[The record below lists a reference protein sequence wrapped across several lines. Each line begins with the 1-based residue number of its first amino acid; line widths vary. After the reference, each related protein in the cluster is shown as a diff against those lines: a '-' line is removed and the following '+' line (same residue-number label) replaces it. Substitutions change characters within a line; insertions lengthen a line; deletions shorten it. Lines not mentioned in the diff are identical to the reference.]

1 MRLFYSIY
9 VYLLKLGISL
19 ASPFKPK
26 AKKWIQGRKN
36 WAENLSLAKSKLPDA
51 ALAWFHVS
59 SLGEYEQALPLI
71 KKIKEKGYT
80 VALSFFSSS
89 GFEHAHSSLVDI
101 KFYLP
106 QDTQANAKKLLD
118 LLDPKMVFWIKNDFW
133 IHTLEEINRRSI
145 PLLMTSMIFHDD
157 SFFINSGF
165 GLVKKSL
172 SNSHIF
178 SQNKSTTD
186 LLNKK
191 GLQNVITTGDTRIT
205 RVINRKKTVEPN
217 SILTRFKENKEL
229 IFYASV
235 HQSDKEIIAQSIK
248 NNSQFK
254 HVIIPHEID
263 DRSVQALVK
272 GIDKSMIFYDDFET
286 IADENILIV
295 NKIGLLFN
303 LYQYADIV
311 YIGGGFGKGIHNIL
325 EPTVFGKVVLFGPN
339 YKKFDEANNFIKHK
353 WSYAIH
359 NPEEFINTIDQLTT
373 QQKNTIHS
381 DLFKFYDEHLDATAE
396 ILTYCRHQNLFN

>member
-19 ASPFKPK
+19 GSPFNPK

-36 WAENLSLAKSKLPDA
+36 WVENLSLKKSKIPNA

-71 KKIKEKGYT
+71 KEIKEKGYS

-106 QDTQANAKKLLD
+106 QDTSTNAKKLLD

-145 PLLMTSMIFHDD
+145 PLLMTSVIFHQD
-157 SFFINSGF
+157 SFFINSGW
-165 GLVKKSL
+165 GLIKKSL
-172 SNSHIF
+172 STSHIF
-178 SQNKSTTD
+178 SQNKNTTD
-186 LLNKK
+186 LLNEK

-217 SILTRFKENKEL
+217 SVVSRFKENKEL

-235 HQSDKEIIAQSIK
+235 HQSDKEIINQSVI

-263 DRSVQALVK
+263 DRSVRELIK
-272 GIDKSMIFYDDFET
+272 GIDKSITFYDDFDT
-286 IADENILIV
+286 KGSGNILIV

-311 YIGGGFGKGIHNIL
+311 YIGGGFEKGIHNIL

-339 YKKFDEANNFIKHK
+339 YKNFDEANNFVKHN

-359 NPEEFINTIDQLTT
+359 NPKEFFNTIDLLTT

-381 DLFKFYDEHLDATAE
+381 ELLKFYDEHPDAIE
-396 ILTYCRHQNLFN
+396 KILTYCHQQKILN